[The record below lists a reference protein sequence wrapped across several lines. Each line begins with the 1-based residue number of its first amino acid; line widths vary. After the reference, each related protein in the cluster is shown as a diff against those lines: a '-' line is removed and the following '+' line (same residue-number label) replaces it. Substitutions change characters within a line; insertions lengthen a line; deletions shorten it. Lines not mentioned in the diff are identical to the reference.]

1 MYVSCVYRPLYVV
14 YCGLGGTWEFD
25 HIWISLFSYSGS
37 ISDDYGGWNIDNFT
51 IAEGNSNSN
60 THLRFST
67 SRTSNGSKKIGT
79 FNVTDVYAGFE
90 VDRDQSLIIDTF
102 NYTAN
107 TAYGFT
113 LGTYAAEI
121 INGSVTKILDGTV
134 DKQFRVID
142 QSKLYT
148 KNVSFNSATYSTSYQ
163 SYGNVYA
170 ANYDGVS
177 GDYRNF
183 NTYGMLQSD
192 TSTRR
197 TASGYSWKATM
208 TSSDAKKGTGN
219 EYRWDMA
226 KVAVKANSQVTASV
240 YVNRTGTGINGGL
253 IVSGGQLAGFAS
265 TEAYC
270 TGSAGSWEQVTVTG
284 TPTEDGIVT
293 IQAEAYYVSST
304 AHYAYFDD
312 FSITQA

>member
-1 MYVSCVYRPLYVV
+1 MQ
-14 YCGLGGTWEFD
+14 
-25 HIWISLFSYSGS
+25 
-37 ISDDYGGWNIDNFT
+37 DN
-51 IAEGNSNSN
+51 
-60 THLRFST
+60 
-67 SRTSNGSKKIGT
+67 
-79 FNVTDVYAGFE
+79 
-90 VDRDQSLIIDTF
+90 
-102 NYTAN
+102 
-107 TAYGFT
+107 
-113 LGTYAAEI
+113 
-121 INGSVTKILDGTV
+121 
-134 DKQFRVID
+134 
-142 QSKLYT
+142 SKLYT
-148 KNVSFNSATYSTSYQ
+148 KDVSFNSAQFSDSNY

-183 NTYGMLQSD
+183 HTYGMLQSD

-208 TSSDAKKGTGN
+208 TSQDARKGTGN
-219 EYRWDMA
+219 EYRWDIA

-253 IVSGGQLAGFAS
+253 IVPGGQLAGFAS

-284 TPTEDGIVT
+284 TPTEDGIIT
-293 IQAEAYYVSST
+293 IQAEAYYVSNT
-304 AHYAYFDD
+304 PHYAYFDD